1 MSLAD
6 DERRSRRAAVSVGL
20 FVGIASAVIIAAG
33 VGILLIVI
41 LTTGRH
47 EQPRG
52 GPPSGKRFVGD
63 SFVVDVDHVLPWV
76 IGLGVVGVALL
87 ALVGW
92 FAARRSARPMAQ
104 ALQLQRNF
112 VADASHELRTPLTA
126 LSSRIQI
133 LQRRHRRGQPI
144 DDTLRNLRRDADS
157 MSELLNDL
165 LLTAEGSRV
174 VPDTP
179 TVLTDAARDA
189 LEALAPVAADAGVQ
203 LELHADIDV
212 AVDVPA
218 VTVTRVAIALVDNA
232 IQHAPKD
239 SEVTLSIGVDGRMG
253 VLRVADSGDGIVG
266 IDPQR
271 VFDRFARS
279 AETGRRR
286 GFGIGLAL
294 VREIAGRYG
303 GDVAVES
310 TSAEGTVFR
319 LTLPVA
325 PRTGARRAQ
334 RSTDPTR

>member
-1 MSLAD
+1 LAD

-47 EQPRG
+47 EGPRG
-52 GPPSGKRFVGD
+52 APPGGKAFVGD

-76 IGLGVVGVALL
+76 IGLGVIGVALL

-92 FAARRSARPMAQ
+92 FAARRAARPMAQ

-133 LQRRHRRGQPI
+133 LQRRHQRGQPI
-144 DDTLRNLRRDADS
+144 DDTLRSLRRDADS

-165 LLTAEGSRV
+165 LLTAEGSRI

-179 TVLTDAARDA
+179 TVVADAARDA
-189 LEALAPVAADAGVQ
+189 LEALAPVAADAGVR
-203 LELHADIDV
+203 LELRADIDL

-232 IQHAPKD
+232 IQHAPKG
-239 SEVTLSIGVDGRMG
+239 SEVTLSIGVDGRMA
-253 VLRVADSGDGIVG
+253 VLRVADRGDGIVG

-325 PRTGARRAQ
+325 PRTGARPAQ
-334 RSTDPTR
+334 RSTDPTL